1 MSAPA
6 GFSPARPP
14 SERDAVIQINGQPNF
29 LGVLTSTAAV
39 AVNNATTA
47 VPFNTLSTIPGV
59 GFRGSLAGKTLLLQ
73 PTANGLIL
81 PGESST
87 VNIVQQA
94 TVPNPPAAVP
104 GLLVTAGERV
114 ELTLGPST
122 PFLQF
127 VTVTGTGSLLVFEMT

>member
-14 SERDAVIQINGQPNF
+14 NERDAVIQINGQPNF
-29 LGVLTSTAAV
+29 LGVLTSTGTG
-39 AVNNATTA
+39 VNNLTTA
-47 VPFNTLSTIPGV
+47 VSFNTLSTIPGV